1 MRHENRAVDWH
12 AWHDGYDQPD
22 APLYRRLRTVQTH
35 VRNALDAAPPGRLRV
50 VSGCAGQGRD
60 LLPPLAAHPRRQE
73 VTARLVEL
81 DPEIA
86 AVAEQAARSVGL
98 DRVEVVV
105 GDAGLTRQY
114 RGMVPANL
122 VLLCGVFGN
131 VSDEDIERTIAHCPQ
146 LCAHGGTLIW
156 TRHRREPDLVPKIC
170 DWLGEQGFQLHWLSD
185 PLERWGVGVHRF
197 TGEPKPL
204 ATDNRMFTFR

>member
-1 MRHENRAVDWH
+1 MDWH
-12 AWHDGYDQPD
+12 AWHDDYDQPD
-22 APLYRRLRTVQTH
+22 SPLYRRLRTVRTH
-35 VRNALDAAPPGRLRV
+35 VRDALDTAPPGELRV

-60 LLPPLAAHPRRQE
+60 LLPPLAAHPRRRE

-86 AVAEQAARSVGL
+86 GAAGQTARSLGL

-105 GDAGLTRQY
+105 GDAGLTRHY

-131 VSDEDIERTIAHCPQ
+131 IGDEDIERTIAHCPQ
-146 LCAHGGTLIW
+146 LCAPGGTLIW
-156 TRHRREPDLVPKIC
+156 TRHRREPDAVPRIC
-170 DWLGEQGFQLHWLSD
+170 GWLREQSFELQWLSD
-185 PLERWGVGVHRF
+185 PLERWGVGVHQF
-197 TGEPKPL
+197 TGEPMPL
-204 ATDNRMFTFR
+204 ATDQRMFSFR